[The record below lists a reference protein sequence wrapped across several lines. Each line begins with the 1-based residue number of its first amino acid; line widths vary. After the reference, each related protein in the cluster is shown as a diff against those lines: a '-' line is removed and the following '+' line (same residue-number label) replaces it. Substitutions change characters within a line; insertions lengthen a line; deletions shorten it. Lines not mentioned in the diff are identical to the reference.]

1 MGEAARPFLS
11 PDSMLVCSGQLCSC
25 SWCVLHPA
33 RLSLAACLTHY
44 SQWRRTYTH
53 TSTQAYY
60 CGFALLGYLI
70 VHRLESLPVVPTVEQ
85 RSCHYACK
93 NLNCVASK
101 DEFFW
106 SHGFKFCLEAI
117 PPHQEQTR
125 LYTRPTFETSG
136 FMSIVHLTLVFR
148 PDQADW
154 LCKITVDS
162 AAALWFAYCLF
173 R

>member
-1 MGEAARPFLS
+1 MGEAARPFLN
-11 PDSMLVCSGQLCSC
+11 PDSVLVCSGQLCSC

-53 TSTQAYY
+53 FHT
-60 CGFALLGYLI
+60 GLLLWFCLT
-70 VHRLESLPVVPTVEQ
+70 RLSHSSQTAVPPCCSPVEQ

-101 DEFFW
+101 DECFW

-162 AAALWFAYCLF
+162 AAALWFACCLF